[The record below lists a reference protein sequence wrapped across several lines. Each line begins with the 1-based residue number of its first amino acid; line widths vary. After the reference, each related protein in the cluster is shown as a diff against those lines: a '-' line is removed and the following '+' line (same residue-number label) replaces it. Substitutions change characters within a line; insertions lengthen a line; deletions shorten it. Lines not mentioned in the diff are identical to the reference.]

1 MYRNYKE
8 RDATSFL
15 KDLDLKEMIKDK
27 MCIKIILA
35 CAQPFLEIFE
45 SVLHKPVTGNQG
57 LYMIKQLNKDK
68 LGNKYLKWPSR
79 IHFLIIKSKKQI
91 KTGQTKLCHHP
102 PPFKM

>member
-45 SVLHKPVTGNQG
+45 SVLHKPVTGN
-57 LYMIKQLNKDK
+57 
-68 LGNKYLKWPSR
+68 
-79 IHFLIIKSKKQI
+79 
-91 KTGQTKLCHHP
+91 
-102 PPFKM
+102 